1 MHGRSKYRD
10 SKAEQFEFDIVGEC
24 IDESFNEPAYKCLLL
39 KKYQNQFRDGNKIFT
54 LRKKLFGGELY
65 EIVASGKEEN
75 DDVEIYIQLNLF
87 DFIGD

>member
-10 SKAEQFEFDIVGEC
+10 YKAEQFEFDIVGEC

-39 KKYQNQFRDGNKIFT
+39 KKYQDKFQNGDKIFI
-54 LRKKLFGGELY
+54 LRKNLFSGELY
-65 EIVASGKEEN
+65 EIVTPGKEEN
-75 DDVEIYIQLNLF
+75 DIEESYIQLNLF